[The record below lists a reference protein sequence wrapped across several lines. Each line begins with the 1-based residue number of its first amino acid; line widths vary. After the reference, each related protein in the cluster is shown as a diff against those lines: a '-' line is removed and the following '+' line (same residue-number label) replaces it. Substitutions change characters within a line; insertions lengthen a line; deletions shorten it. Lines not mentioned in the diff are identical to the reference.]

1 MNKIIARF
9 AYQKTEYVIKF
20 LKDKTIG
27 FYKVTKNGLDE
38 HLSIKEF
45 QIVSKVFS
53 TLQVHKEASF
63 YEHKK
68 LGSRNYNVFYDK
80 VSQNFFWISLN
91 GDYSIED
98 NIKLNFKYNHDVGML
113 FNGSKRQIPFQDNS
127 MYKKLVK
134 IGNTLVSVFV
144 STALVLNLLSG
155 CTVST
160 PEQLSEPEIAVV
172 ETIDIEEEKETTI
185 QIYNFDNLKANIDNN
200 PNLSD
205 EAKDLIK
212 ATQFVFDEYHEH
224 MDIDLISSRLKTLEM
239 KFQKNHKNKDV
250 SSYYSQSENKITFG
264 FDNLDETPLEE
275 FYHEFFHVLQDGRV
289 PFTGELSNSFFTK
302 NVILRLYLEGKL
314 PKERFLLHS
323 WAKDVEEK
331 ILVLNTEQDWL
342 YMILAGNSFEA
353 GYGSYIGIFYIL
365 AEIMPKETL
374 SKYQFN
380 PSSTETLKSA
390 LIAIDPDHTTAL
402 DRANTLINSIN
413 DLREYDPST
422 NQYTY
427 YTDGVEIFATLDYY
441 YELKTGRTIS
451 EDVEMMAILSAQ
463 SYFSLSDEALNTGI
477 PLDQFKL
484 FKEQVGI
491 RFTRLYMINKSYL
504 WDIQPNSV
512 FVWMD
517 PAEGIKVLNIDEELQ
532 QIFSE
537 NVNLLNSDNS
547 RTH

>member
-113 FNGSKRQIPFQDNS
+113 FNGSKRQIPSQDNS

-342 YMILAGNSFEA
+342 YMILAGNSFDT
-353 GYGSYIGIFYIL
+353 GYESYIGIFYIL

>member
-1 MNKIIARF
+1 MNKVIARF
-9 AYQKTEYVIKF
+9 TYQKTEYVIKF
-20 LKDKTIG
+20 FKDKTIG
-27 FYKVTKNGLDE
+27 FYKVTKKGLDE
-38 HLSIKEF
+38 PLSAKEF

-53 TLQVHKEASF
+53 ALQVHKEASF
-63 YEHKK
+63 YKHKK
-68 LGSRNYNVFYDK
+68 LGSRNYNVFYDEI
-80 VSQNFFWISLN
+80 SQNFFWISLN

-98 NIKLNFKYNHDVGML
+98 NIKLNFKYNHNVGIL
-113 FNGSKRQIPFQDNS
+113 FNGSKRQIPSQDNS

-155 CTVST
+155 CTVSI
-160 PEQLSEPEIAVV
+160 PEQLSEPEIAVF
-172 ETIDIEEEKETTI
+172 ETIDNEEEKETPI
-185 QIYNFDNLKANIDNN
+185 QIYNFDNLKANIDDN

-239 KFQKNHKNKDV
+239 EFQKNHKNKDV
-250 SSYYSQSENKITFG
+250 SSYYSQSENKITYG
-264 FDNLDETPLEE
+264 FDNLDDTPLEE
-275 FYHEFFHVLQDGRV
+275 FYHEFFHVLQDGRI

-323 WAKDVEEK
+323 WAKDVKEK
-331 ILVLNTEQDWL
+331 TLVLNTEQDWL
-342 YMILAGNSFEA
+342 YMILAGNGFEA

-380 PSSTETLKSA
+380 PSLNETLKSA
-390 LIAIDPDHTTAL
+390 LIAIDPDRTTAL

>member
-38 HLSIKEF
+38 QLSIKEF

-155 CTVST
+155 CTVSI

-172 ETIDIEEEKETTI
+172 ETIDNEEEKETTI

-342 YMILAGNSFEA
+342 YMILAGNGFET
-353 GYGSYIGIFYIL
+353 GYESYIGIFYIL